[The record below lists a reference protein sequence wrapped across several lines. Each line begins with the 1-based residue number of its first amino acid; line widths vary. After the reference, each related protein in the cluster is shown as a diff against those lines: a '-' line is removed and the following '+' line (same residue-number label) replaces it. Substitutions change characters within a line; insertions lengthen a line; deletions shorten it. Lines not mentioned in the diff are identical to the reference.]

1 MISAQAETARE
12 ARSKAEKEDD
22 EEDRAEALAEAEK
35 AKEREKELRIQ
46 AKKGM
51 PKEGPRL
58 RLDKAAG
65 HPPRLC
71 KDKEKARKRAA
82 YCQRFSGRAK
92 RAEQRQK
99 KDVQWHEAHD
109 KLGTG
114 KYAVDP

>member
-12 ARSKAEKEDD
+12 ARTKAEKEDD
-22 EEDRAEALAEAEK
+22 EEDKAEALVEAEK

-51 PKEGPRL
+51 RKEGPRL

-71 KDKEKARKRAA
+71 KDRKSSEAGSILPKVLWKGEKSRAA
-82 YCQRFSGRAK
+82 TDEGRSVA
-92 RAEQRQK
+92 
-99 KDVQWHEAHD
+99 
-109 KLGTG
+109 
-114 KYAVDP
+114 